1 MPSLEIQI
9 YFYSKIQ
16 KVVLGDHGFMVLV
29 GLRGL
34 RSLHTKFAQPPRP
47 FPTHQPRAHK
57 MKPKSVCT
65 LHEGSSKRSQNIL
78 LLPTQ
83 G

>member
-1 MPSLEIQI
+1 
-9 YFYSKIQ
+9 
-16 KVVLGDHGFMVLV
+16 VVLGDHGFMVLV
-29 GLRGL
+29 GLRAL
-34 RSLHTKFAQPPRP
+34 RNLCTKFAQPPKP
-47 FPTHQPRAHK
+47 FPTHQPRVHK
-57 MKPKSVCT
+57 TEPKSVRT